1 MGQQLRAGYQKSS
14 FRNDGG
20 RGRNGPGRTEHSAR
34 KGSWNKRLV
43 KNMPL
48 GMLYNGIKSALN
60 TSLSMLKD
68 HNDKNVP
75 FFLFQGYNF
84 YRSVCSLPKAKTWSD
99 FHDVIDPA
107 EVIFK
112 LVISVSNNQI
122 GSCLLNLNFEKK
134 CCCKPV
140 S

>member
-1 MGQQLRAGYQKSS
+1 
-14 FRNDGG
+14 
-20 RGRNGPGRTEHSAR
+20 
-34 KGSWNKRLV
+34 
-43 KNMPL
+43 
-48 GMLYNGIKSALN
+48 
-60 TSLSMLKD
+60 MLKD

-140 S
+140 SWTKLWEITSKSKSPKYFVETKL